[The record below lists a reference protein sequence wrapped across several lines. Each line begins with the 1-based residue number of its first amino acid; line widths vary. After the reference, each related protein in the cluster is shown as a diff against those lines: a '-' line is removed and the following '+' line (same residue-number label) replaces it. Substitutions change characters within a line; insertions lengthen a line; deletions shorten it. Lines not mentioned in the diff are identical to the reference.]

1 MNTDL
6 LTERLK
12 SLGFHLTSNLIEGIL
27 EDASKDNVSYS
38 DFLNT
43 VLLQEIENK
52 ERINLDRRLKKS
64 KLPFYKKIEDFDFDF
79 QSSISERRI
88 KEAMTCPFHPKW
100 REYITLGPARGWKDS
115 LSYWFNNRSD
125 RTRKYSL
132 LYKMR

>member
-6 LTERLK
+6 LTERLN
-12 SLGFHLTSNLIEGIL
+12 SVGFHLTSNLIEGIL

-52 ERINLDRRLKKS
+52 ERINLVRRLKKS
-64 KLPFYKKIEDFDFDF
+64 KLPLYKKIEDFDFDF

-88 KEAMTCPFHPKW
+88 KEAMTCISSKMKKIYYCW
-100 REYITLGPARGWKDS
+100 ARQEFVR
-115 LSYWFNNRSD
+115 L
-125 RTRKYSL
+125 T
-132 LYKMR
+132 